1 MACISIWATQVCNI
15 AKNKTGR
22 CQFTESVA
30 QTIIA
35 EVISAQKMELDND
48 DGFGSD
54 KGMSIQHTIVKYSI
68 IK

>member
-15 AKNKTGR
+15 AKIKTGW
-22 CQFTESVA
+22 CQFTESVI
-30 QTIIA
+30 QTIIV
-35 EVISAQKMELDND
+35 EIISEHEMELDNY

-54 KGMSIQHTIVKYSI
+54 EGNELQHTIVKCSI

>member
-15 AKNKTGR
+15 AKIKTGW
-22 CQFTESVA
+22 CQFTESVI

-35 EVISAQKMELDND
+35 EVISEHEMELDND

-54 KGMSIQHTIVKYSI
+54 EGNEHTAYNSKEFYY
-68 IK
+68 

>member
-15 AKNKTGR
+15 AKNRG

-35 EVISAQKMELDND
+35 EVISEQEMELDND
-48 DGFGSD
+48 DGFGFD
-54 KGMSIQHTIVKYSI
+54 EGNEKYSI
-68 IK
+68 Q